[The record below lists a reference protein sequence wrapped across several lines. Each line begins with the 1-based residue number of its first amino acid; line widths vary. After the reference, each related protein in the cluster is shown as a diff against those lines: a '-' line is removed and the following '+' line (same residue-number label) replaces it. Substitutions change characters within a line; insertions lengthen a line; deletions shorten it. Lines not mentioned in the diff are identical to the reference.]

1 MHQAPVGRL
10 TPAVPRRY
18 RAGTAARRPT
28 PLRQPKGPAGRYMYG
43 GLFFCRPGVTPLA
56 VLFRGFTLASERS
69 PSAQGHTPMKY
80 SLARILS
87 ATVVGAVLT
96 GCATVPGDPYYAPA
110 HYPVYEQPGVV
121 YQAPPVYRTPPV
133 IYPYAAP
140 PPAIYFEGRER
151 DHNRWSPPGRE
162 RNDWRERDRDRAER
176 DRMAR
181 ERDRRDQQAREG
193 DRRGRE
199 QARREQADQERD
211 RRAAEAQRQRDE
223 RRRNPD
229 AGNTMPGPHDWR
241 ARQQSNSFDKP

>member
-1 MHQAPVGRL
+1 
-10 TPAVPRRY
+10 
-18 RAGTAARRPT
+18 
-28 PLRQPKGPAGRYMYG
+28 
-43 GLFFCRPGVTPLA
+43 
-56 VLFRGFTLASERS
+56 
-69 PSAQGHTPMKY
+69 MKY

-162 RNDWRERDRDRAER
+162 RNDWRER
-176 DRMAR
+176 